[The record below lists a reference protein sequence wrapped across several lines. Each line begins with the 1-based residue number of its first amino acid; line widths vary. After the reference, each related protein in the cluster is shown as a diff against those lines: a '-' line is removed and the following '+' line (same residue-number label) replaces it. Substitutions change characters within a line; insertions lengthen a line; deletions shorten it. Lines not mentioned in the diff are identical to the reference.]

1 MCARLDHFDGIG
13 KGKVEAGQNSTP
25 SRGKMRS
32 RSTQMTRGWPLAFRQ
47 VARSA
52 IRLASARGATVKN
65 VVSLQH
71 CARAV
76 NCTSDG
82 DVVPFVIAARKRDL
96 RTFDGDF
103 KTDVFQAVGTE
114 GRGAYKVSV

>member
-1 MCARLDHFDGIG
+1 MWKRPEPNTPRVARCARGPL
-13 KGKVEAGQNSTP
+13 
-25 SRGKMRS
+25 
-32 RSTQMTRGWPLAFRQ
+32 QMTRGWPLALRQ

-71 CARAV
+71 CARAI
-76 NCTSDG
+76 NCASDG

-103 KTDVFQAVGTE
+103 KTYIFQAVGIE
-114 GRGAYKVSV
+114 GRGGYKVSV

>member
-1 MCARLDHFDGIG
+1 MARCARGPL
-13 KGKVEAGQNSTP
+13 
-25 SRGKMRS
+25 
-32 RSTQMTRGWPLAFRQ
+32 QMTRGWPLAFRQ

-52 IRLASARGATVKN
+52 IRFAPSRGATVKN

-76 NCTSDG
+76 DRTSDG
-82 DVVPFVIAARKRDL
+82 DVIPFAIAARMRDL

-103 KTDVFQAVGTE
+103 KTDVFQAVGIE
-114 GRGAYKVSV
+114 GRRAYQVSV